1 MHLYVAVSDG
11 CHPHTCEGLWQ
22 TGSVDGLNLKS
33 AVAGIILLVVVLV
46 VGLFKDSESGFRD
59 WNPMIDSIQD
69 FDSLELVQ
77 FDPCSG
83 GMCEGWQFDE
93 WGDCVATNGFIVA
106 EITSESPG
114 PEVIVSSLE
123 SGCGTLWV
131 GRVSMYAGNT
141 SEAVLIGDTI
151 LADFL
156 VRVDDDKGVVTA
168 SRAPRMDEPMA
179 RPTQFEVTKH
189 HFQDGQ
195 WVLEWTEY
203 WSLDGVRSKKHR
215 DL

>member
-1 MHLYVAVSDG
+1 M
-11 CHPHTCEGLWQ
+11 
-22 TGSVDGLNLKS
+22 NLRS
-33 AVAGIILLVVVLV
+33 AVAGVVLIAV
-46 VGLFKDSESGFRD
+46 VLSVGLFKDSESGFRD
-59 WNPMIDSIQD
+59 WNPMIDRIRD

-83 GMCEGWQFDE
+83 GMCDEGWQFDE
-93 WGDCVATNGFIVA
+93 WGNCVLTRDFIVA

-114 PEVIVSSLE
+114 PEVVVASAD
-123 SGCGTLWV
+123 SGCGTMWA
-131 GRVSMYAGNT
+131 GRVSMHAGNT
-141 SEAVLIGDTI
+141 SEVVLIGDSI
-151 LADFL
+151 DAEFL

-168 SRAPRMDEPMA
+168 SRSPRMDDPMA

-195 WVLEWTEY
+195 WVSEWTEH

-215 DL
+215 DS